1 MNTTAYYSKSGTGFQ
16 PSSTAERVLA
26 ALASYD
32 LKPEHEAGKYRCNS
46 PLRPGSNSHAFTL
59 IIHDGEHGAYM
70 DHVSEDSGTLY
81 ELAAHLGID
90 LPASPRQSIAS
101 TKRVYS
107 GLGDYAQAHGVGVEI
122 FKAAGWSETTYQ
134 DRPALAFTTQTGSRH
149 RFLDGDKPTYKSP
162 MGYERCWYGLKRA
175 VQLAT
180 ETQQPLVICNGE
192 ASTVAAQHYSLAA
205 CAVTGGEPAT
215 LPPALLAE
223 LQASYSGDICIA
235 FDCLDK
241 GVEAAPV
248 LAEQLRSSGY
258 NARAV
263 DLRLSKGGD
272 VADFCHLHGAETVI
286 DFAKLPNLPM
296 VSTAQAKSSTAPT
309 TIPTPFAF
317 IHNSQLDSLPP
328 VAWLLSDL
336 LPREG
341 VSLLTG
347 PSGSGKS
354 FLALDIAAAI
364 AQNGTVIYMPNEGY
378 KGYAERKIAWCTH
391 FKRDIP
397 GLYFGSS
404 EQAVSLVNP
413 LQVQGFIDSILPLK
427 PDLVIFDTLA
437 GCIVE
442 GDENSATSMQTMINH
457 CRRIAHTTGAAV
469 LLVHHPG
476 KNNDTERGSSA
487 ILSGVDMALK
497 LSMSDGVL
505 SLSCKKAKDAEPF
518 ATRRFGLIRVPTR
531 EDRTSCVLVPS
542 SKIDWKKSKL
552 AENQRLVLESL
563 ALSLFEDGATFTQ
576 LVDATGLGKSSV
588 YYSLGKL
595 KDRLYVLQDGA
606 TYRFT
611 AAGRTALAEANGE
624 SSGSTASSES
634 LYDGLNWHIPT
645 ATPANPQNV
654 AGTSLSNVVQVSST
668 QVQPIELNSN
678 HPVDPGVQFSST
690 PSQGGTLNTDD
701 ELIFSESNLSAPMAS
716 VVSDT
721 SETCLSSLPTCSEP
735 TATAAQPT
743 RIATHPTVS
752 LPSTP
757 DLSEAEHALLQTW
770 AAVTGNAPRE
780 YLPLHRVFDTRTAPD
795 LTATLRSLCAKGCLE
810 AQPTR
815 RNTYRLT
822 ERSWGMLGKRLIH
835 IDLRKY

>member
-1 MNTTAYYSKSGTGFQ
+1 MNNTVNDSNYSVHFQ
-16 PSSTAERVLA
+16 ASSTADRVLA
-26 ALASYD
+26 ALDLYD
-32 LKPEHEAGKYRCNS
+32 LKQEKPCQYRCNS
-46 PLRPGSNSHAFTL
+46 PLRAGSDSHAFVLTL
-59 IIHDGEHGAYM
+59 DPAGEHGAYR
-70 DHVSEDSGTLY
+70 DHVSGDSGSLY
-81 ELAAHLGID
+81 ELAAALSVEMPH
-90 LPASPRQSIAS
+90 PERQAVAT
-101 TKRVYS
+101 TKRSYT
-107 GLGDYAQAHGVGVEI
+107 GLTDYAQAHGITADV
-122 FKAAGWSETTYQ
+122 FRAAGWSEVTHQ
-134 DRPALAFTTQTGSRH
+134 GRSALAFTTGTGTRY
-149 RFLDGDKPTYKSP
+149 RFLDGEKPRYKSP
-162 MGYERCWYGLKRA
+162 LNYERCWYGLKRA
-175 VQLAT
+175 VQLAQ
-180 ETQQPLVICNGE
+180 EQAQPLVICNGE
-192 ASTVAAQHYSLAA
+192 ASTVVAQHYGLAA

-241 GVEAAPV
+241 GAEAAPA
-248 LAEQLRSSGY
+248 LAEQLRSSGH

-272 VADFCHLHGAETVI
+272 VADFCCLHAAETVI
-286 DFAKLPNLPM
+286 DFAKLPNLST
-296 VSTAQAKSSTAPT
+296 VSVAQAKSSAAPT
-309 TIPTPFAF
+309 VAPTPFAF

-364 AQNGTVIYMPNEGY
+364 AQSGTVIYMPNEGY

-413 LQVQGFIDSILPLK
+413 LQVQAFIDSVLPLK

-497 LSMSDGVL
+497 LSTSDGVL

-606 TYRFT
+606 TYCFT

-624 SSGSTASSES
+624 SSGSAASSEP

-645 ATPANPQNV
+645 TTPANSQNV
-654 AGTSLSNVVQVSST
+654 SVTPLFNRVQVSSIP
-668 QVQPIELNSN
+668 VQPIELNSDQS
-678 HPVDPGVQFSST
+678 VVSGVQFSST
-690 PSQGGTLNTDD
+690 PSKGGTLNPDV
-701 ELIFSESNLSAPMAS
+701 EPIISESNLSTP
-716 VVSDT
+716 VVSAGST
-721 SETCLSSLPTCSEP
+721 SPEMSPSNPPTCP
-735 TATAAQPT
+735 APDVNPAQPT
-743 RIATHPTVS
+743 QIPT
-752 LPSTP
+752 LPTASTPPTP
-757 DLSEAEHALLQTW
+757 DLSETERTMLQTW
-770 AAVTGNAPRE
+770 AAVTGNAPRD

-795 LTATLRSLCAKGCLE
+795 LSATLRSLCAKGCLE

-822 ERSWGMLGKRLIH
+822 ERSWGLLGKRLIH
-835 IDLRKY
+835 IDLRNY